1 MTVGEDGAM
10 SDLTGQQEPAD
21 RAEPPDRSEKEAAR
35 RAAMRQRLQNPSYE
49 IFMGLLSILSIVNL
63 VLQLITK
70 DPNLSQVLSLMNFVL
85 TTFFALDFIFRFLTA
100 PSKRDYFI
108 RGYGWADLLSS
119 LPFSQTN
126 ILRLFRLIKVNQL
139 IKEYGWRSLGLALIK
154 DRADSAL
161 FTLVF
166 VSILVLEF
174 GSLGMLAIEAPAEGA
189 NITTASDSLW
199 YMVVT
204 MATVGYGDQY
214 PVTTGG
220 RILGGLV
227 ILVGVGIFGTLT
239 GYLANF
245 FLSPRKSKEA
255 AEPTSI
261 QQQLQ
266 ALKELSAKQQQ
277 AIRDL
282 EALLEQRR
290 T

>member
-1 MTVGEDGAM
+1 MADVAGE
-10 SDLTGQQEPAD
+10 P
-21 RAEPPDRSEKEAAR
+21 EPPIAPERSDGSGKDVAR
-35 RAAMRQRLQNPSYE
+35 RAAMREKLQNPSYE
-49 IFMGLLSILSIVNL
+49 IFMGLLSILSLVNL
-63 VLQLITK
+63 VLLFITK
-70 DPNLSQVLSLMNFVL
+70 DPNLSQILSLMNFVL

-100 PSKRDYFI
+100 PSKKDYFF

-126 ILRLFRLIKVNQL
+126 ILRLFRLIKVHQL

-166 VSILVLEF
+166 ISILVLEF

-199 YMVVT
+199 FMVVT

-214 PVTTGG
+214 PVTNGG
-220 RILGGLV
+220 RILGALV

-245 FLSPRKSKEA
+245 FLSPRRGRRET
-255 AEPTSI
+255 EQPSI
-261 QQQLQ
+261 QEQLQ
-266 ALKELSAKQQQ
+266 ALKDLNTQQQQ

-290 T
+290 P

>member
-1 MTVGEDGAM
+1 M
-10 SDLTGQQEPAD
+10 SQNPAD
-21 RAEPPDRSEKEAAR
+21 ADPPERAGKDADR

-63 VLQLITK
+63 VLQFVTR
-70 DPNLSQVLSLMNFVL
+70 DPNLSQILTLMNFVL

-100 PSKRDYFI
+100 PSRKDYFV

-126 ILRLFRLIKVNQL
+126 ILRLFRLVKVNQL
-139 IKEYGWRSLGLALIK
+139 IQEYGWRSLGLALIK

-166 VSILVLEF
+166 ISILVQEF

-199 YMVVT
+199 FMVVT

-214 PVTTGG
+214 PVTNAG
-220 RILGGLV
+220 RFLGALV

-245 FLSPRKSKEA
+245 FLSPRRSKQS
-255 AEPTSI
+255 AEQPSI
-261 QQQLQ
+261 EQQLQ
-266 ALKELSAKQQQ
+266 ALKDLNAQQQQ

-290 T
+290 P

>member
-1 MTVGEDGAM
+1 
-10 SDLTGQQEPAD
+10 
-21 RAEPPDRSEKEAAR
+21 
-35 RAAMRQRLQNPSYE
+35 MRQKLQNPSYE

-63 VLQLITK
+63 VLQFITR
-70 DPNLSQVLSLMNFVL
+70 DTNLSQILSVMNFVL
-85 TTFFALDFIFRFLTA
+85 TTFFALDFIFRFITA
-100 PSKRDYFI
+100 PSKKDYFF

-119 LPFSQTN
+119 LPFAQTN
-126 ILRLFRLIKVNQL
+126 ILRLFRLIKVYHL
-139 IKEYGWRSLGLALIK
+139 IRDYGWRSIGIALIK

-166 VSILVLEF
+166 ISLLVLEF
-174 GSLGMLAIEAPAEGA
+174 GSLGMIAIEAPAEGS

-199 YMVVT
+199 YMIVT

-220 RILGGLV
+220 RILGALV

-245 FLSPRKSKEA
+245 FLAPRKSKPATE
-255 AEPTSI
+255 EPSI
-261 QQQLQ
+261 QDQLQ
-266 ALKELSAKQQQ
+266 ALKELNAQQQQ

-282 EALLEQRR
+282 EIMLEERKP
-290 T
+290 

>member
-1 MTVGEDGAM
+1 MADAAGEPEPRNAPERSDG
-10 SDLTGQQEPAD
+10 SGKDV
-21 RAEPPDRSEKEAAR
+21 AR
-35 RAAMRQRLQNPSYE
+35 RAAMREKLQNPSYE
-49 IFMGLLSILSIVNL
+49 IFMGLLSILSLVNL
-63 VLQLITK
+63 VLLFITK
-70 DPNLSQVLSLMNFVL
+70 DPNLSQILSLMNFVL

-100 PSKRDYFI
+100 PSKKDYFF

-126 ILRLFRLIKVNQL
+126 ILRLFRLIKVHQL

-166 VSILVLEF
+166 ISILVLEF

-199 YMVVT
+199 FMVVT

-214 PVTTGG
+214 PVTNGG
-220 RILGGLV
+220 RILGALV

-245 FLSPRKSKEA
+245 FLSPRRGRRET
-255 AEPTSI
+255 EQPSI
-261 QQQLQ
+261 QEQLQ
-266 ALKELSAKQQQ
+266 ALKDLNTQQQQ

-290 T
+290 P